1 MTHDVGEQE
10 VVVEFRVRSLF
21 AGCFRVADSNQEKFP
36 FLYSNFKLA
45 VDRCHASFS
54 HHSIAYPILISL
66 M

>member
-45 VDRCHASFS
+45 VD
-54 HHSIAYPILISL
+54 
-66 M
+66 